1 MMRVLILTQ
10 QYPKEADI
18 YRNGFVHTRVKR
30 YLNETSDNYEVFVL
44 NNRNN
49 KYVYE
54 QVNVQEGTA
63 DKLREILDNKTYD
76 KIIIHFLTWQM
87 IPVLIEEKFIK
98 IKKLIWVHGYEALSW
113 KRRMFNIFSS
123 DFIKYI
129 YYNELQLRYYRKYLS
144 YDTNST
150 FVFVSEWMKNIA
162 EKDIK
167 AKFSN
172 YEILPNGIDTKKFNF
187 LPKQHLRKN
196 ILMIRPFNS
205 RKYATDIACKALEL
219 LSNEKNFSEYSITIV
234 GEGQYFEKDTRI
246 ISQYDNV
253 HLINR
258 FLTSDEIV
266 QLHSENGIFLCPT
279 RQDAQGVSMCEAM
292 SSGLVAVA
300 SNNTA
305 IPEFVD
311 DGLNGLLCKN
321 ANDICSA
328 IIKISNDD
336 TSFDNISRNA
346 RKRILEKCDLNEIVW
361 RELKLID
368 GENK

>member
-1 MMRVLILTQ
+1 
-10 QYPKEADI
+10 
-18 YRNGFVHTRVKR
+18 
-30 YLNETSDNYEVFVL
+30 
-44 NNRNN
+44 
-49 KYVYE
+49 
-54 QVNVQEGTA
+54 
-63 DKLREILDNKTYD
+63 
-76 KIIIHFLTWQM
+76 
-87 IPVLIEEKFIK
+87 
-98 IKKLIWVHGYEALSW
+98 
-113 KRRMFNIFSS
+113 
-123 DFIKYI
+123 
-129 YYNELQLRYYRKYLS
+129 YYRKYLS

-150 FVFVSEWMKNIA
+150 FVFVSEWMKDIA

-167 AKFSN
+167 AKFTN
-172 YEILPNGIDTKKFNF
+172 FEIIPNGIDTEKFKYSSKDS
-187 LPKQHLRKN
+187 LKKN
-196 ILMIRPFNS
+196 ILLIRPFNS
-205 RKYATDIACKALEL
+205 RKYATDVACKALEL

-234 GEGQYFEKDTRI
+234 GEGQYYEKDTKALR
-246 ISQYDNV
+246 QYNNV
-253 HLINR
+253 SLINR

-266 QLHSENGIFLCPT
+266 KLHSENGIFLCPT

-292 SSGLVAVA
+292 SSGLVVVA

-311 DGLNGLLCKN
+311 DKTEGLLCKN
-321 ANDICSA
+321 AKDICSA

>member
-1 MMRVLILTQ
+1 MRILILTQ
-10 QYPKEADI
+10 QYPKKDDI
-18 YRNGFVHTRVKR
+18 YRNGFVHTRIKR
-30 YLNETSDNYEVFVL
+30 YLDETNDEYEVFVL
-44 NNRNN
+44 NGKEN
-49 KYVYE
+49 KYIYDEVS
-54 QVNVQEGTA
+54 VLEGS
-63 DKLREILDNKTYD
+63 DEKLRELLVNEVYD
-76 KIIIHFLTWQM
+76 KIIVHFLTRQM
-87 IPVLIEEKFIK
+87 IPVLMEEKFNK

-113 KRRMFNIFSS
+113 KRRIFNIF
-123 DFIKYI
+123 DFSFPKYV
-129 YYNELQLRYYRKYLS
+129 YDNQLQLRNFRKYLS
-144 YDTNST
+144 SDTNST

-196 ILMIRPFNS
+196 VLMIRPFNS
-205 RKYATDIACKALEL
+205 RKYATDIACKAIEL
-219 LSNEKNFSEYSITIV
+219 LSKEKNFSEYSITIV